1 MRRIDGRDWNELR
14 PVKITPGFQKFAEG
28 SVLIEVGNTMVAC
41 TATVEDRVPQFLRG
55 SGSGWVTAEYSML
68 PRSTVVRT
76 SRDGFFGRVSGR
88 NQEIQRLIGRSL
100 RAVTELAQ
108 LGERTITLDCDVIH
122 ADGGTRTA
130 AITGAYI
137 ALYQAIYNMSRMGLV
152 NNMFLKEAVAATSV
166 GISKGRL
173 LLDLNYDEDSG
184 AEVDFNIVMTSSGEL
199 VEIQGTAETKPFSR
213 EQMDEML
220 DLAQKGINELLQI
233 QQHVIRDLG
242 MNLG

>member
-41 TATVEDRVPQFLRG
+41 SATVEDRTPQFLRG

-108 LGERTITLDCDVIH
+108 LGERTITLDCDVIQ

-137 ALYQAIYNMSRMGLV
+137 ALYQAVYNMSRMGLL

-184 AEVDFNIVMTSSGEL
+184 AEVDFNIVMTSAGEF

-233 QQHVIRDLG
+233 QQRVIRDLG
-242 MNLG
+242 MNPG